1 MQLNLFNNNQV
12 DYSQKNYII
21 LDENKSIY
29 NLVICDLSWQCL
41 ILFGPKSSGKT
52 HLAHIW
58 QSTNDAIF
66 INTHNFISDIRYS
79 NAFILEDIQN
89 IRPLL
94 KPIYGKRRSA
104 SEAPQDVFEER
115 NSASTTKLP
124 SEIEFQKKSIQ
135 DETTLLHC
143 YNYMKENNK
152 RLLITSSV
160 SPKELN
166 FQLRD
171 LSSRILS
178 TASAK
183 ILPASEELLK
193 IMLIKKFADRQLK
206 VDLKIINYILTR
218 IERSF
223 HGISKIVEEIDNK
236 AIGANITIPFVSSML
251 STISR

>member
-21 LDENKSIY
+21 LDENRSIY

-89 IRPLL
+89 
-94 KPIYGKRRSA
+94 
-104 SEAPQDVFEER
+104 
-115 NSASTTKLP
+115 
-124 SEIEFQKKSIQ
+124 IQ

-223 HGISKIVEEIDNK
+223 YGISKIVEEIDNK